1 MNGDLLTGFVVTGL
15 AECVS
20 VIGPLLGGG
29 HSLLQGQFGYALDN
43 LISARVV
50 LSDGTLVEASASKN
64 SDLFWALRGAGH
76 NFGIV
81 TSFVV
86 NAYDIKT
93 DWTVYSLI
101 FTQDKLEALFALINK
116 HEDGSIS
123 RPAELALTGVFVR
136 ILPIDAEQVSLCTA
150 PLTL

>member
-1 MNGDLLTGFVVTGL
+1 
-15 AECVS
+15 VS

-43 LISARVV
+43 LVSARVV
-50 LSDGTLVEASASKN
+50 LADGSLVEASASKN

-81 TSFVV
+81 TSYVV

-101 FTQDKLEALFALINK
+101 YQQDKLEALFTLINK
-116 HEDGSIS
+116 HEDGSLS
-123 RPAELALTGVFVR
+123 RPKELALTGVFVR
-136 ILPIDAEQVSLCTA
+136 IPSIDGNNVSSRPFPKL
-150 PLTL
+150 L